1 MNTSNLNHELVER
14 IKSILDKDDVYYQIY
29 TNRGIYTE
37 DPTKD
42 LDIYLDIAKQAGQEA
57 DVEKIKQG
65 IQKRIDNGTLKVV
78 NSYEEIEDIPGEL
91 IMKVLAFN
99 PDLEKINAIGAE
111 LSAIPSLAI
120 SSSSRG
126 NLEITHS
133 DAQKGI
139 ALESIANQLNIDL
152 KDVMALGDNLND
164 VSMLERVGYPVAVE
178 NAMPEVKAVA
188 KYVTDTNENSGVG
201 KAIMKLLKK
210 KIINIKR
217 CIVEM
222 KGLIIV
228 GSAKVGSH
236 TNALA
241 KYLVGQFDTHDL
253 DVDIYDLAERPLNQ
267 LDFSGTTPSID
278 EIKTNIKDFQEKV
291 MAADFLVLGTP
302 NYHGSYSGI
311 LKMH

>member
-1 MNTSNLNHELVER
+1 MIKLIATDMDGTLLNAAHEISEENINAIKYAQSKGITVVIATGRAFYEASTPMAETDLKVPYICLNGAEVRDESFNIMNTSHLNHELVER
-14 IKSILDKDDVYYQIY
+14 IKAILDREDVYYQVY

-201 KAIMKLLKK
+201 KAIMKLLKEE
-210 KIINIKR
+210 N
-217 CIVEM
+217 
-222 KGLIIV
+222 
-228 GSAKVGSH
+228 
-236 TNALA
+236 N
-241 KYLVGQFDTHDL
+241 
-253 DVDIYDLAERPLNQ
+253 
-267 LDFSGTTPSID
+267 
-278 EIKTNIKDFQEKV
+278 
-291 MAADFLVLGTP
+291 
-302 NYHGSYSGI
+302 
-311 LKMH
+311 